1 MEHTRALEPAGLVP
15 RKTRINEIAGR
26 YNEEMG
32 IAPSSLAPSPPSRR
46 GILDNGETS
55 EEQKQL
61 ERFCTRVQSTV
72 PCEIKRK
79 PCWKPAV
86 KS

>member
-1 MEHTRALEPAGLVP
+1 MEHTRALEPAGLVR

-32 IAPSSLAPSPPSRR
+32 IAPSSLASLPSRR

-55 EEQKQL
+55 EEQKRL
-61 ERFCTRVQSTV
+61 GRFCTRVQSTV
-72 PCEIKRK
+72 PCEIKRR
-79 PCWKPAV
+79 PCWKPEV